1 MTAIIKW
8 GDDRLEVIFQALLI
22 LMISVS
28 RMMFVTS
35 KNLIMLFKNQS
46 VQPYLIF
53 QNGRKDEAR

>member
-53 QNGRKDEAR
+53 QNG